1 MPAPRKLSH
10 NPANPKINTNEPI
23 SHRKTLSN
31 VMDEIS
37 STTGTATVTTLQHK
51 QDLDKLGVAIEHLA
65 VSETTHSGP
74 TLSATAPQTDSTGD
88 DQSHLSNSSSKPQS
102 FDTKSM
108 ASVTTFAMDEK
119 ESIRPDDSASVRAV
133 DDDDFVP
140 GQQFPIANQHMAA
153 ERAFAARF
161 HPRAQMN
168 HSASIRRYPTLTT
181 ANQPRFGDLPLDP
194 LAAFGT
200 IHGVQEMSLDGVSS
214 QEGSARPPTL
224 AIHPD
229 EKLLDALATPKDRLP
244 LLQLEEKVIAFV
256 SQEG

>member
-1 MPAPRKLSH
+1 M
-10 NPANPKINTNEPI
+10 
-23 SHRKTLSN
+23 SN
-31 VMDEIS
+31 VTDEIS
-37 STTGTATVTTLQHK
+37 STTGTATVTALQHK
-51 QDLDKLGVAIEHLA
+51 QDLEKLGVAMEYLA
-65 VSETTHSGP
+65 VGETTNNGLTP
-74 TLSATAPQTDSTGD
+74 SATAPQTDSTGD

-140 GQQFPIANQHMAA
+140 GQQFQITNQHMAA
-153 ERAFAARF
+153 ERAFGARYN
-161 HPRAQMN
+161 PRVQTN
-168 HSASIRRYPTLTT
+168 YPISTRRYPTLTT

-194 LAAFGT
+194 LAAFGPA
-200 IHGVQEMSLDGVSS
+200 HGAQDLSLDGVGG

-256 SQEG
+256 SQDG